1 MKITAL
7 TPIICDAFRTN
18 WVFLKVETNEGIH
31 GWGEATLEY
40 REKTVAVAIEELGR
54 TVIGRKA
61 NDIEAIWQ
69 DVNRE
74 VYFRGGP
81 VYMSAL
87 GALEM
92 ALWDIKGKALGVPVY
107 ELLGGRVRDRIA
119 CYANGWF
126 VGAKRPE
133 EFAGKAREALDLG
146 FRGLKWDPFGSAYLE
161 LSPAEFANAEA
172 CVAAVVES
180 VAERGELLIEGHGRF
195 DVPTA
200 VRVGDMLA
208 AYKVGWFEEPLPPGN
223 LEMLT
228 EVKRRSRVPIA
239 AGERLYSRWDYL
251 PFFAGHCADFAQPDV
266 THVGGIAELRRIT
279 EMAEAHYLPCC
290 PHNPSGPVANA
301 ATLHVAAACP
311 NIRRLETMATDVP
324 WRGEVSREQT
334 VLVDGCLTI
343 PNVPGLGVEIDVEQ
357 AARHPWKAHELRHY
371 TGALTDIRPGN
382 ATPTFQS

>member
-1 MKITAL
+1 M
-7 TPIICDAFRTN
+7 
-18 WVFLKVETNEGIH
+18 
-31 GWGEATLEY
+31 
-40 REKTVAVAIEELGR
+40 EELGR

-61 NDIEAIWQ
+61 NGIEAIWQ

-126 VGAKRPE
+126 AGAKRPE
-133 EFAGKAREALDLG
+133 EFAVKAREALDAG

-161 LSPAEFANAEA
+161 LSPTEFANAEA
-172 CVAAVVES
+172 CVAAVAES
-180 VAERGELLIEGHGRF
+180 VAGRGELLIEGHGRF

-200 VRVGDMLA
+200 VRAADMLA
-208 AYKVGWFEEPLPPGN
+208 AYRVGWFEEPLPPGN
-223 LEMLT
+223 LEALA

-251 PFFAGHCADFAQPDV
+251 PFFAGRCADFAQPDV
-266 THVGGIAELRRIT
+266 THVGGIAELRRIA

-334 VLVDGCLTI
+334 ALVDGCLTI
-343 PNVPGLGVEIDVEQ
+343 PEVAGLGVEIDMEQ
-357 AARHPWKAHELRHY
+357 VARHPWQPHELRHY
-371 TGALTDIRPGN
+371 TGALTDIRPAN
-382 ATPTFQS
+382 ATSTFRS